1 MQHTVKGCRE
11 PRHNKHVRPRE
22 HMRIKWTAVHFA
34 VEANVAT
41 VSRKRSRQINGTHWL
56 RQLVRA
62 GARLTA
68 GVIEIAIHNQNALPK
83 ALGTCARAGTKWNVI
98 GHGLFQILGRLCG
111 DRELCR
117 RSGCKEEPAMFAS
130 EDSTP
135 GLVSPLCGTGCSA
148 DAYPHF
154 NAIRDGRS
162 DHGIV
167 ATLLGRCDRVILELS
182 LVGFLSPLARK
193 FDTYP

>member
-11 PRHNKHVRPRE
+11 PSHNKHVRPRE

-68 GVIEIAIHNQNALPK
+68 AVIEIAIHNQNALPK

-117 RSGCKEEPAMFAS
+117 RSGCKEEPAIFAS
-130 EDSTP
+130 EDSTA
-135 GLVSPLCGTGCSA
+135 GLVSPLCGTACIATQFS
-148 DAYPHF
+148 
-154 NAIRDGRS
+154 ICGRS
-162 DHGIV
+162 KCKLDV
-167 ATLLGRCDRVILELS
+167 RQLCRTKRAS
-182 LVGFLSPLARK
+182 LPNDALAAFREGDNQK
-193 FDTYP
+193 KD

>member
-1 MQHTVKGCRE
+1 
-11 PRHNKHVRPRE
+11 
-22 HMRIKWTAVHFA
+22 MRIKWTAVHFA

-135 GLVSPLCGTGCSA
+135 GLVSSLRGTTRMWPGL
-148 DAYPHF
+148 YRH
-154 NAIRDGRS
+154 
-162 DHGIV
+162 
-167 ATLLGRCDRVILELS
+167 TLLDLRTFKVQAGCTSAVPNEARLDSQRGFGRHSVKATTRKKIRWSDLFLDRIFS
-182 LVGFLSPLARK
+182 F
-193 FDTYP
+193 F